1 MMNGYRSGTRFAL
14 LYLLGYLLVP
24 VCPASSAVLT
34 NTLVV
39 AKSGDPSPDS
49 TGILSEL
56 KLPVLQG
63 DSQAAFTS
71 AIRQNGFFQGDGIF
85 LSGQPGGLRSI
96 VRSDE
101 PSPDGNGNLGTFGNP
116 ILLVNRTNKVA
127 FGNMLDNTFQGTLD
141 VRALLVASSNPTTL
155 AIIARESYPAPNGQ
169 VFSTIS
175 DPLGLNDRGQVVF
188 FAGLTNGFPGLFR
201 GAGSPGTL
209 VQIVL
214 AGQPTATGNEVFLG
228 TFLIP
233 VPSLNESGQ
242 VAFTSAIQNSAS
254 QIFYGIFRSD
264 GINPI
269 REIVRE
275 GNATPSGNGSFS
287 GLTGH
292 LGAPIANTPINDNG
306 KVAFLAALS
315 GTVGGQSDNLGIFL
329 GDGTVRSEVVRR
341 GRMAPDG
348 NGLFL
353 NFAET
358 MALNNAD
365 QVFFLASLTGAS
377 GGASTGL
384 FIATPS
390 SVKQIARANGP
401 APGGGLFSEFLILSG
416 LNRRGEA
423 LFSAMVDLQDGPP
436 TNDQL
441 GIFLYDGTGLKSVAR
456 VGDTIPN
463 HGIIT
468 DLGLIEDT
476 AMFGPEGSAL
486 NEGGQV
492 TYRFT
497 AGGNFGIAIWSGPPL
512 FNDGFESG
520 NLSAWSLTP

>member
-1 MMNGYRSGTRFAL
+1 MADRYRYEGTFFAL
-14 LYLLGYLLVP
+14 LCVLGSLLA
-24 VCPASSAVLT
+24 PATPAFSAVLT
-34 NTLVV
+34 NTQVV
-39 AKSGDPSPDS
+39 AKSGDRSPDN
-49 TGILSEL
+49 TGNLSEL
-56 KLPVLQG
+56 KLPVLQS
-63 DSQAAFTS
+63 DSRAAFTS
-71 AIRQNGFFQGDGIF
+71 VIREDGFLQGDGIF
-85 LSGQPGGLRSI
+85 LSGQPGGLRLL
-96 VRSDE
+96 VRSGQ

-116 ILLVNRTNKVA
+116 DLLVNSTDTVA
-127 FGNMLDNTFQGTLD
+127 FMNLLDNTFGILD
-141 VRALLVASSNPTTL
+141 HGAIFVASGNPTTL
-155 AIIARESYPAPNGQ
+155 AIVARESSAAPNGQ
-169 VFSTIS
+169 AFNTIAG
-175 DPLGLNDRGQVVF
+175 PLGLNSKGQVAF

-214 AGQPTATGNEVFLG
+214 GGQPTATGNEVFLG
-228 TFLIP
+228 TFVIP
-233 VPSLNESGQ
+233 PPTLNESGQ
-242 VAFTSAIQNSAS
+242 VAFSSAIQNSAS

-264 GINPI
+264 GVNPI

-275 GNATPSGNGSFS
+275 GNVTPSGNGSFS
-287 GLTGH
+287 ALTGP
-292 LGAPIANTPINDNG
+292 LANIPINDNG
-306 KVAFLAALS
+306 KIAFLAALS
-315 GTVGGQSDNLGIFL
+315 GTVGGQSDNLGIFM
-329 GDGTVRSEVVRR
+329 GDGTVRNEIVRR

-348 NGLFL
+348 NGQFL
-353 NFAET
+353 NFGES

-377 GGASTGL
+377 GGANTGL

-401 APGGGLFSEFLILSG
+401 APGGGLFSSFLTLSG
-416 LNRRGEA
+416 FNRRGEA

-468 DLGLIEDT
+468 DLALIAET
-476 AMFGPEGSAL
+476 ALAGSEGSAL

-497 AGGNFGIAIWSGPPL
+497 TGGNFRIAIWSGPPL
-512 FNDGFESG
+512 FTDGFESG
-520 NLSAWSLTP
+520 NLSSWSLTP